1 MKNIFILVLSVII
14 LCIFAFTF
22 IKVNDYYN
30 ISFEYADNISAQSNN
45 NTVLQKNI
53 IKKPSN
59 DTLHLADINS
69 PENVNPILNKIN
81 EHSNNYI
88 SIIIDDSGNT
98 LDNSDRYFY
107 LANEYNITFAVLP
120 DSYHSTDFSYAAYS
134 NNVNIILHIPMEGR
148 DYFGE
153 QTLIRKGMNEDEV
166 FKLLDYS
173 FSKVPYAN
181 GMNNHTG
188 SVASC
193 DESIIAYMLSYAK
206 NNDKYFVDSYTV
218 SDSLIY
224 DMALEYGVKTARR
237 SVFLDNE
244 RDYSYIMKQW
254 RELIKLSKE
263 YGIAVGIGH
272 YQSEET
278 LKILEDN
285 LPLLEDEGIMSVN
298 ITEILN

>member
-1 MKNIFILVLSVII
+1 MKNIFVFILSVIV
-14 LCIFAFTF
+14 LFIFAFTF
-22 IKVNDYYN
+22 MKVKDNYN
-30 ISFEYADNISAQSNN
+30 ISFEYADNISRQSND
-45 NTVLQKNI
+45 NTIQKNI
-53 IKKPSN
+53 IDKSTN
-59 DTLHLADINS
+59 DIFHLADINS
-69 PENVNPILNKIN
+69 PNNVEPILNKIN
-81 EHSNNYI
+81 EHSNCI

-98 LDNSDRYFY
+98 LENSERYFS
-107 LANEYNITFAVLP
+107 LANKYNITFAVLP

-134 NNVNIILHIPMEGR
+134 NNVNVILHIPMEGS

-166 FKLLDYS
+166 FRLLDYS
-173 FSKVPYAN
+173 FSKVPYAE

-188 SVASC
+188 SVASS
-193 DESIIAYMLSYAK
+193 DESIVSYMLDYAK

-224 DMALEYGVKTARR
+224 NMALEYGVKTARR

-244 RDYSYIMKQW
+244 RDYSSIMKQW

-278 LKILEDN
+278 LKILEEN
-285 LPLLEDEGIMSVN
+285 LPLLIDEGINSVS

>member
-1 MKNIFILVLSVII
+1 MKNIFVFVLSIII

-22 IKVNDYYN
+22 IKVKENYN
-30 ISFEYADNISAQSNN
+30 ISFEYANNVYKQSNAN
-45 NTVLQKNI
+45 SILKKNI
-53 IKKPSN
+53 TEKPSN
-59 DTLHLADINS
+59 DIFHLADINS
-69 PENVNPILNKIN
+69 PDTAKPILNKIN
-81 EHSNNYI
+81 EHSNCI

-98 LDNSDRYFY
+98 LDNSERYFS

-134 NNVNIILHIPMEGR
+134 NNVNIILHIPMEGS

-166 FKLLDYS
+166 FRLLDYS
-173 FSKVPYAN
+173 FSKVPYAK

-188 SVASC
+188 SVASS
-193 DESIIAYMLSYAK
+193 DESIVSYMLDYAR

-224 DMALEYGVKTARR
+224 DMALEYGVRTARR

-244 RDYSYIMKQW
+244 RDYSSIMKQW

-263 YGIAVGIGH
+263 YGVAVGIGH

-278 LKILEDN
+278 LKILENN
-285 LPLLEDEGIMSVN
+285 LPLLEDEGIISVS

>member
-1 MKNIFILVLSVII
+1 MKNIFIFVLSTVII
-14 LCIFAFTF
+14 FIFAFTF
-22 IKVNDYYN
+22 IKVKENYN
-30 ISFEYADNISAQSNN
+30 ITFKYSVVSNDNEI
-45 NTVLQKNI
+45 LKKNI
-53 IKKPSN
+53 TEKQEN
-59 DTLHLADINS
+59 DIFHLADINS
-69 PENVNPILNKIN
+69 PDTAKPILNKIN
-81 EHSNNYI
+81 DNCI

-98 LDNSDRYFY
+98 LDNSDRYFH

-120 DSYHSTDFSYAAYS
+120 DSYHSIDFSYAAYS
-134 NNVNIILHIPMEGR
+134 NNVNIILHIPMEGS

-153 QTLIRKGMNEDEV
+153 ETLIRKGMNEDEV
-166 FKLLDYS
+166 FRLLDYS
-173 FSKVPYAN
+173 FSKVPYAK

-188 SVASC
+188 SVASA
-193 DESIIAYMLSYAK
+193 DKSIVSYMLDYAK

-244 RDYSYIMKQW
+244 RDYSSIMKQW

-285 LPLLEDEGIMSVN
+285 LPLLIDEGIRSVS

>member
-1 MKNIFILVLSVII
+1 MKNIFIFVLSIII

-22 IKVNDYYN
+22 IKVKENYN
-30 ISFEYADNISAQSNN
+30 ISFEYADDISNISNN
-45 NTVLQKNI
+45 NTILQKNI
-53 IKKPSN
+53 TEKPSS
-59 DTLHLADINS
+59 DIFHLADVNS
-69 PENVNPILNKIN
+69 PDTAKPILNKIN
-81 EHSNNYI
+81 EHSNCI

-134 NNVNIILHIPMEGR
+134 NNVNIILHIPMEGS

-153 QTLIRKGMNEDEV
+153 QTLIRKGMNEDEI
-166 FKLLDYS
+166 FRLLDYS

-188 SVASC
+188 SVASS
-193 DESIIAYMLSYAK
+193 DESVVSYMLDYAK

-224 DMALEYGVKTARR
+224 DMAIEYGVKTARR

-244 RDYSYIMKQW
+244 RDHSSIMKQW

-285 LPLLEDEGIMSVN
+285 LPLLTDEGIISVN